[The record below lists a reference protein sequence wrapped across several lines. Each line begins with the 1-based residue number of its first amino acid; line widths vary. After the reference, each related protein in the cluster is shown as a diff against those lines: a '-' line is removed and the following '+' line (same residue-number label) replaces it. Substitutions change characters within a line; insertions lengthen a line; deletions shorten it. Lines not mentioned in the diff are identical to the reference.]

1 MLARDL
7 HETSTQGYVM
17 ADVIYAPKQPF
28 KLNGGDVRG
37 KLGLARVFIERFALE
52 EAECHLNAPGIGEHM
67 LTGTAVREQRV
78 EMNETQS
85 APVRFPGLRRK
96 TSEV

>member
-1 MLARDL
+1 
-7 HETSTQGYVM
+7 
-17 ADVIYAPKQPF
+17 
-28 KLNGGDVRG
+28 
-37 KLGLARVFIERFALE
+37 LE

-78 EMNETQS
+78 EISESQP

-96 TSEV
+96 TSAV